1 LFKKTSADF
10 DEGGA
15 GGMLMNHL
23 SVDAQLQIVFDAS
36 GTRLLDEEE
45 TEIEDGEVPLAD
57 LRGKLP
63 HSKYVYKRS

>member
-36 GTRLLDEEE
+36 GTRLLDEEDVE
-45 TEIEDGEVPLAD
+45 TEEATVSLAE
-57 LRGKLP
+57 LRGMHL
-63 HSKYVYKRS
+63 YLR